1 LKYDIAIIG
10 AGVSGASIARELS
23 KYKLIKDRLKII
35 LLEKDASPC
44 MGTTK
49 ANSGIIHGGYAA
61 KHGTN
66 KARFN
71 IESRP
76 LFEEIC
82 KELKVSYG
90 KIGSFVVSISKEKND
105 ALYELKDNG
114 LKNGISDLEVIENRD
129 KILKMEPNLN
139 PEVTGILFCKGAAI
153 ISPYELNI
161 GLVENAIMNGVEFSP
176 NSQVVDIK
184 KNSEFKII
192 LQANKEI
199 KSDIIINAAGLYA
212 DKISAMLGLDYFKF

>member
-1 LKYDIAIIG
+1 MKYDIAIIG

-23 KYKLIKDRLKII
+23 KYKLKTI
-35 LLEKDASPC
+35 LLEKNASPC

-71 IESRP
+71 IKSRP
-76 LFEEIC
+76 LFEEVC
-82 KELKVSYG
+82 KQLKVSYG
-90 KIGSFVVSISKEKND
+90 KIGSFVVSISEEKND
-105 ALYELKDNG
+105 TLYELKDNG
-114 LKNGISDLEVIENRD
+114 LKNGITDLEVIENRD
-129 KILKMEPNLN
+129 QILEMEPNLN

-161 GLVENAIMNGVEFSP
+161 GLVENTIMNGVDFSP
-176 NSQVVDIK
+176 NSLVVDIK
-184 KNSEFKII
+184 KNSEFEII
-192 LQANKEI
+192 LKSKKEI
-199 KSDIIINAAGLYA
+199 KSDIIINAAG
-212 DKISAMLGLDYFKF
+212 